1 MTGWRRKLIPIGETM
16 INQITSAA
24 LNQQN
29 LPLAERSDV
38 KTSAPNGQ
46 PPSNTSFSPESSL
59 RIINDKIIDGIDKE
73 LAKTDAT
80 PIRELNSNNFTP
92 ESVAKGI
99 LGFVQNAI
107 NRAKARG
114 QSTDG
119 MLEQAKTGIENGFK
133 QAKDILISL
142 NALSG
147 QIAETVQQTYDL
159 IQLGLDKMGP
169 APQNGSTVNTNTEI
183 TSLSSQTQHKAQSFE
198 LNIKTQDGDNIKLSV
213 SQDQSNH
220 QYNAT
225 LLKGNTTANINQ
237 TGSRSSSNIQLSIS
251 GNLDKAEIAA
261 IEELLTEVKAVSEHF
276 FDGDVNAAFEAGLSL
291 GFNTPE
297 IASFALD
304 LNESQTQTASRA
316 YREVNSFGT
325 ENNRVSPTQLENLLK
340 PAHDFMS
347 ALSNDFEKSQNSD
360 LMKNSS
366 SNPVEGLFN
375 YFSRANPDNKP
386 QIQSLESLS
395 GGSFENITQQLIS
408 TIS

>member
-1 MTGWRRKLIPIGETM
+1 M

>member
-1 MTGWRRKLIPIGETM
+1 LTGWRRKLIPIGETM